1 MISGRTLAQG
11 VACESK
17 MSPEFFR
24 ANLCPLCLRRERSLC
39 LSEGKNWP
47 IASDFGRRFYL
58 PTRIQAHQ
66 WDGLHP
72 YGLWANV
79 PPAAETPSFKCVEV
93 NIEATDSPILGI
105 KELFRDIG
113 RAKA

>member
-1 MISGRTLAQG
+1 MISGHTLVQG

-17 MSPEFFR
+17 MFPEFFR
-24 ANLCPLCLRRERSLC
+24 ANLCPLCLRWEGPCVHLKERTGRLPVTLEGGSIC
-39 LSEGKNWP
+39 SHGSRLSPWN
-47 IASDFGRRFYL
+47 
-58 PTRIQAHQ
+58 
-66 WDGLHP
+66 GLHP

-93 NIEATDSPILGI
+93 NMRLLTLRSGDQRTI
-105 KELFRDIG
+105 RDMG